1 MGRRLGVMGGTFDP
15 IHHGHLVAAE
25 EARWTFRLDEV
36 IFIPAGS
43 PWMKGHRELA
53 DGEHRYRM
61 TDLATR
67 DEASFSV
74 SRMELDREGPTH
86 TVETLRHLR
95 DERPDVEEWFF
106 ITGADAIAELAQWKE
121 PREAIE
127 MATFIGASR
136 PGYDLEAALAAVGAE
151 LGVADAR
158 RIRTLDVP
166 ALAISSS
173 DIRERVHDGR
183 PFRYQVPEAVHAYI
197 EDEEL
202 YR

>member
-36 IFIPAGS
+36 LFVPAGR

-53 DGEHRYRM
+53 DGEHRHRM
-61 TDLATR
+61 TELATQGE
-67 DEASFSV
+67 EAFTV

-86 TVETLRHLR
+86 TVETLRQLR
-95 DERPDVEEWFF
+95 TERPEVDELFF
-106 ITGADAIAELAQWKE
+106 ITGADALADLPQWREPAEALE
-121 PREAIE
+121 L
-127 MATFIGASR
+127 ATFIGASR
-136 PGYDLEAALAAVGAE
+136 PGYDLDRAVASLAAE
-151 LGVADAR
+151 LGAAADR
-158 RIRTLDVP
+158 VQVLDVP

-173 DIRERVHDGR
+173 DIRDRVKDGR
-183 PFRYQVPEAVHAYI
+183 PFRYQVPDGVHDYI
-197 EDEEL
+197 EEQEL